1 MIDLLILFIYMWKY
15 LFIYNLNKV
24 LGMFIIYIYNLILYY
39 VLRLYNKN
47 LLLMCVCLIFLM
59 YVVSILLGLLL

>member
-24 LGMFIIYIYNLILYY
+24 LGMFIIYIYI
-39 VLRLYNKN
+39 
-47 LLLMCVCLIFLM
+47 
-59 YVVSILLGLLL
+59 

>member
-47 LLLMCVCLIFLM
+47 FLLMCVCLIFLM